1 MKMTADTKTEVQ
13 KFVVGLAARLGAER
27 WGGPLSA
34 EEQELLASQADALA
48 ISDKDVE
55 GARQSIL
62 SGGDPLGELFYEL
75 RSADERRSAGA
86 IYTPKAIVEPMVD
99 WTMEQDVERVVDA
112 GSGSGRY
119 TAAVLRRDPSMSIVA
134 VDLDPLATLMT
145 RAAAA
150 VCGGASVQVKHA
162 DYTQIQLPEI
172 NGKTA
177 FLGNPPYLRHHNIA
191 PENKAWA
198 QRVAGSSGQKISG
211 LAGLHAYFY
220 LATSALGRPGDVG
233 CFVTSAEWLD
243 VNYGSIIRNLL
254 TEILGGEEIHVV
266 EPKAAPFDGTATTA
280 AVVQFRIGNPTQSIG
295 FRSVPHLKDLDPLRR
310 SASPVARARLVE
322 APRWSVFVRTR
333 TKVPA
338 GYIELGEIAR
348 VHRGQV
354 TGANATWVAGQEV
367 DLPDSVLFPSVT
379 KARELFAAG
388 SVLATTD
395 QLRKVIDLPHDLDEL
410 DQADRR
416 KINRFLK
423 IAKQNAVHEGY
434 VAKNRKTW
442 WSVGLKSPAPILATY
457 MARRPPAFVR
467 NEVAARHINIAH
479 GIYPRQPMSEEELGA
494 LARYLS
500 TSVAMGQGRTYAGG
514 LTKFEPKEMERLTIP
529 DLGSLMHYDA
539 SKSSPMG
546 T

>member
-1 MKMTADTKTEVQ
+1 MTADKRADIQELI
-13 KFVVGLAARLGAER
+13 VGLAASLGAES
-27 WGGPLSA
+27 WGGPLSG
-34 EEQELLASQADALA
+34 EEQALLASQEDTLV
-48 ISDKDVE
+48 IPEDDVE

-62 SGGDPLGELFYEL
+62 AGGDPLGELFYKL

-86 IYTPKAIVEPMVD
+86 VYTPRAIVDPMVD
-99 WTMEQDVERVVDA
+99 WTMDQNVDRVVDA
-112 GSGSGRY
+112 GCGSGRY
-119 TAAVLRRDPSMSIVA
+119 TATVLRGDSSMPIVA

-145 RAAAA
+145 RAAVA
-150 VCGGASVQVKHA
+150 VLGGASVEVKHA
-162 DYTQIQLPEI
+162 DYTQMQLPEI
-172 NGKTA
+172 DGKTA

-191 PENKAWA
+191 PKNKIWA
-198 QRVAGSSGQKISG
+198 QMVAGRSGQKISG

-254 TEILGGEEIHVV
+254 TETLGGEEVHVV
-266 EPKAAPFDGTATTA
+266 EPKATPFDGTATTA
-280 AVVQFRIGNPTQSIG
+280 AIVQFRIGNPTESIG

-322 APRWSVFVRTR
+322 AARWSVFVRTR

-354 TGANATWVAGQEV
+354 TGANATWVADQEV
-367 DLPDSVLFPSVT
+367 DLPESVLFPSVT

-388 SVLATTD
+388 SVLNTSD
-395 QLRKVIDLPHDLDEL
+395 QLRRVIDLPHDLDQL
-410 DQADRR
+410 DAADRR
-416 KINRFLK
+416 KIDRFLK

-434 VAKNRKTW
+434 VAKNRRTW
-442 WSVGLKSPAPILATY
+442 WSVGLKAPAPILATY

-479 GIYPRQPMSEEELGA
+479 GVYPRQPMSDEELGA
-494 LARYLS
+494 LAKYLS

-539 SKSSPMG
+539 SESNPMG